1 MTQRTATAVFFST
14 ARQVISECADK
25 LFRQTDVTKGH
36 LNMYAMTAMKQY
48 QQVGVKAQ
56 VTEADPH
63 RLIQLLMQ
71 GGLDRIAQAKGA
83 MERDE
88 FAEKGV
94 LVGKA
99 IAIIGGL
106 RDALDKSIG
115 GELAENLD
123 RLYEY
128 MTMRLFEASRHND
141 IEKLNEVGRL
151 LGEIKVAWDQIAPNA

>member
-1 MTQRTATAVFFST
+1 
-14 ARQVISECADK
+14 
-25 LFRQTDVTKGH
+25 
-36 LNMYAMTAMKQY
+36 MKQY

-63 RLIQLLMQ
+63 RLIQMLMQ

-83 MERDE
+83 MEREE
-88 FAEKGV
+88 FAEKGM

-99 IAIIGGL
+99 INIIGGL
-106 RDALDKSIG
+106 RDGLDKSVG
-115 GELAENLD
+115 GELVENLD

-141 IEKLNEVGRL
+141 IEKLNEVGKL
-151 LGEIKVAWDQIAPNA
+151 LGEIKVAWDQIAPRA

>member
-1 MTQRTATAVFFST
+1 
-14 ARQVISECADK
+14 
-25 LFRQTDVTKGH
+25 
-36 LNMYAMTAMKQY
+36 MKQY
-48 QQVGVKAQ
+48 QQIGVKAQ

-63 RLIQLLMQ
+63 RLIQMLMQ

-83 MERDE
+83 MERDA

-99 IAIIGGL
+99 INIVGGL

-123 RLYEY
+123 SLYEY

-151 LGEIKVAWDQIAPNA
+151 LGEIKVAWDQIAPKA